1 VLQVASLSKRYGH
14 LAALSEVSFA
24 IRPREVLGVIGPNG
38 SGKTT
43 LFECLGGVL
52 PADSGA
58 LYKITPG
65 APTPRTFTPGA
76 PSPRTFTPGAPSPR
90 TFTPGAPSPR
100 TFTPGAPTPQTFT
113 PGAPS
118 PRTFT
123 PGAPSPRND
132 ARPLTS
138 AERIATVF
146 YLPDAIAPWPEQT
159 VRWVLDFTAG
169 YFGRAQTGSYAAT
182 PSDVIGRL
190 DLEPLLDSRIGT
202 LSKGQRKR
210 ALLAVG
216 LLTPQPI
223 LLADEPFEGLD
234 LRQTREIAQ
243 TLRYYAAAGRT
254 MVLSIHQISDAA
266 RMCDRFVLLSGG
278 RTRGEGTLDDLA
290 RLAASRAE
298 VSAGT
303 DLEEIFLALT

>member
-1 VLQVASLSKRYGH
+1 LLLHVASLSKRYGH

-24 IRPREVLGVIGPNG
+24 IRRGEVLGVIGPNG

-58 LYKITPG
+58 LCKI
-65 APTPRTFTPGA
+65 
-76 PSPRTFTPGAPSPR
+76 
-90 TFTPGAPSPR
+90 
-100 TFTPGAPTPQTFT
+100 
-113 PGAPS
+113 
-118 PRTFT
+118 T

-132 ARPLTS
+132 ARPLS
-138 AERIATVF
+138 AAERIATVF
-146 YLPDAIAPWPEQT
+146 YLPDSIAPWPEQT
-159 VRWVLDFTAG
+159 VRWVLDFTVG

-182 PSDVIGRL
+182 PTDVIRRL

-216 LLTPQPI
+216 LLTPQPL

-243 TLRYYAAAGRT
+243 TLRHYAAAGRT

-266 RMCDRFVLLSGG
+266 RVCDRFVLLSGG

>member
-1 VLQVASLSKRYGH
+1 MLQVASLSKRYGH

-58 LYKITPG
+58 LYKI
-65 APTPRTFTPGA
+65 
-76 PSPRTFTPGAPSPR
+76 
-90 TFTPGAPSPR
+90 
-100 TFTPGAPTPQTFT
+100 
-113 PGAPS
+113 
-118 PRTFT
+118 T

-243 TLRYYAAAGRT
+243 TLRHYAAAGRT

-290 RLAASRAE
+290 RLATSRAE

>member
-1 VLQVASLSKRYGH
+1 MLQVASLSKRYGH

-52 PADSGA
+52 PADSGG
-58 LYKITPG
+58 LFKTI
-65 APTPRTFTPGA
+65 PGA
-76 PSPRTFTPGAPSPR
+76 PSPRTFTPGDA
-90 TFTPGAPSPR
+90 
-100 TFTPGAPTPQTFT
+100 
-113 PGAPS
+113 
-118 PRTFT
+118 
-123 PGAPSPRND
+123 SPRN
-132 ARPLTS
+132 ARPLTP
-138 AERIATVF
+138 AERVATVF
-146 YLPDAIAPWPEQT
+146 YLPDSIAPWPEQT
-159 VRWVLDFTAG
+159 VRWALDFTVG
-169 YFGRAQTGSYAAT
+169 YFGSARTGSHAAA
-182 PSDVIGRL
+182 PHDVIERL

-216 LLTPQPI
+216 LLTPQPL

-243 TLRYYAAAGRT
+243 TLRHYAGAGRT

-266 RMCDRFVLLSGG
+266 RVCDRFVLLSGG
-278 RTRGEGTLDDLA
+278 LTRGEGTLDDLA
-290 RLAASRAE
+290 RLAAPRAA
-298 VSAGT
+298 AGAGR